1 MRPASKHE
9 TDWRNTGSTKWRNK
23 TYVNIRDQ
31 HSGLGTGFPRPPAST
46 APASDALASQSVFLQ
61 LLIAQLKNQD
71 PSNPVDGT
79 QFITQLAQFTTLEQQ
94 TQATTDLN
102 SILGL
107 MQQGASVPGG
117 ATGSSSGSSAGSK
130 VGSGA
135 GTGTAGTAA

>member
-1 MRPASKHE
+1 MS
-9 TDWRNTGSTKWRNK
+9 TSTINTLAVAPVSAGA
-23 TYVNIRDQ
+23 
-31 HSGLGTGFPRPPAST
+31 PAST
-46 APASDALASQSVFLQ
+46 APANSALASQSVFLQ

-71 PSNPVDGT
+71 PQNPADGT

-117 ATGSSSGSSAGSK
+117 ATGSSSGSSAGSGA
-130 VGSGA
+130 GSGA
-135 GTGTAGTAA
+135 GSKVVSGAGAGTTGASA